1 MTVLTSPLR
10 IPIPVT
16 DVASFVFTSGT
27 PTTRQT
33 PQYFDASNPSKNFSL
48 AQAEVF
54 VKRIAKG
61 LEDLGLQPNDK
72 VLLYSHNALFF
83 PILLW
88 GVLAGRCVFTAVAGG
103 ASVNEVEYQL
113 RDSDAKL
120 ILAGPAQVPIALD
133 AASRVGLPRDRVYL
147 FCDPDD
153 ISNDS
158 SLPAQPWTR
167 IWSPAD
173 EVRSWSWKT
182 IQTLKEAQETTAIIN
197 YSSGTTGL
205 PKGVEISHYNVVANS
220 AQLLAKRAIVSKD
233 HKGKSRKERLDMAGD
248 RWLAPLPMYHAYGQA
263 YYCLNAARLGA
274 KVFIMKSFNVDQYLL
289 YMDIYR
295 INFMASV
302 PAIMAT
308 LAKQPNASRYN
319 LRAVESVTSGSAPLS
334 AELGRIIERLY
345 LRPGVTVKQGWGM
358 TETTCSMTG
367 FAPDEEDDGRSIGWL
382 NPNCAARIE
391 IIEGRDFSGVAPDGV
406 DVGEIWVAGPNV
418 MKGYYKN
425 PTATKETIVEEN
437 GLRWLKTGDIGYFD
451 QRGRIYIVDR
461 LKELIKVKGLQVA
474 PAELEQYLLTHPG
487 VADAAV
493 VGARINGAEY
503 PRAFIVR
510 KNDAVAESELFDMVK
525 EHFAPHKWLTG
536 GVYFI
541 DQIPRTGSGKII
553 RRNLPA
559 IDDKSLPRSKL

>member
-1 MTVLTSPLR
+1 MKVLNSPLQ
-10 IPIPVT
+10 IPIPIT
-16 DVASFVFTSGT
+16 DAVSFVFTSGT
-27 PTTRQT
+27 ATTRQT
-33 PQYFDASNPSKNFSL
+33 PQNFDASNPSKNFSL

-54 VKRIAKG
+54 VKQIAKG

-72 VLLYSHNALFF
+72 VLLYSHYALFF
-83 PILLW
+83 PVLLW

-103 ASVNEVEYQL
+103 ASASEAEYQL
-113 RDSDAKL
+113 RDSDAK
-120 ILAGPAQVPIALD
+120 IVLAGPEQVSVALD
-133 AASRVGLPRDRVYL
+133 AASRVGIPRDSVYL
-147 FCDPDD
+147 FCDTDD
-153 ISNDS
+153 VSMYL
-158 SLPAQPWTR
+158 SLPVQPWTR
-167 IWSPAD
+167 IWRPAE
-173 EVRSWSWKT
+173 EVRSWSWKR
-182 IQTLKEAQETTAIIN
+182 IQTPKEAQETTAIIN
-197 YSSGTTGL
+197 YSSGC
-205 PKGVEISHYNVVANS
+205 ISHYNVVANS
-220 AQLLAKRAIVSKD
+220 AQLLAKRATVSDD
-233 HKGKSRKERLDMAGD
+233 HNGRSRKERLDMAGD

-263 YYCLNAARLGA
+263 YYCLNAARPGA
-274 KVFIMKSFNVDQYLL
+274 KVFIMKSFNVQQYLL

-319 LRAVESVTSGSAPLS
+319 LSAVETVTSGSAPLS

-358 TETTCSMTG
+358 TETTCSITG
-367 FAPDEEDDGRSIGWL
+367 FAPDDEDDGRSIGWL
-382 NPNCAARIE
+382 NPNCTSRIE
-391 IIEGRDFSGVAPDGV
+391 RIEGRDFSGVVPDGV

-425 PTATKETIVEEN
+425 PIATKATIVEED
-437 GLRWLKTGDIGYFD
+437 GMRWLKTGDIGYFD
-451 QRGRIYIVDR
+451 HRGCIYIVDR
-461 LKELIKVKGLQVA
+461 LKVYSPRPTIRIYGKLTGLQELIK
-474 PAELEQYLLTHPG
+474 LEQYLLTHPG

-510 KNDAVAESELFDMVK
+510 KIDTVIESELFDMVK
-525 EHFAPHKWLTG
+525 AQFAPHKWLTG

-553 RRNLPA
+553 RRKLPA
-559 IDDKSLPRSKL
+559 IEDEAVTRSKL